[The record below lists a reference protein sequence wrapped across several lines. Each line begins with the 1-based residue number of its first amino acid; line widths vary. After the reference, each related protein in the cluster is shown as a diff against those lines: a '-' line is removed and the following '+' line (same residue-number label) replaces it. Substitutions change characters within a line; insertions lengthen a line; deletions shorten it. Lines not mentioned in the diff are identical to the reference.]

1 VLYYNG
7 DEMAPL
13 SKKQK
18 IALGMIDKIEDEF
31 GSRWFTKA
39 ELPGITQHTM
49 DALVQR
55 GHLTLKWLND
65 VMYYKLKIVV
75 EV

>member
-1 VLYYNG
+1 
-7 DEMAPL
+7 MAPL

-18 IALGMIDKIEDEF
+18 IALGMIDKIETEF

-55 GHLTLKWLND
+55 GHLTPKWVND
-65 VMYYKLKIVV
+65 VLYYKLKIVV